1 MFFQEGTLSKMN
13 DELVEFILNLCVVEL
28 QEEEAEKEKE
38 EELAD
43 EKVGT
48 VFFTENYYSILS
60 VMIMDY
66 HSIYEFSAHIRYC
79 GVVLILSALSCGF
92 IY

>member
-1 MFFQEGTLSKMN
+1 MDVGDGEGTISKMN

-48 VFFTENYYSILS
+48 VFFTENYDSILS
-60 VMIMDY
+60 VMFMDY
-66 HSIYEFSAHIRYC
+66 HSIYEFSARYC